1 MKINLYIVAVAVGVA
16 VTVVAVAAFF
26 LLQGKGAVTESTIT
40 SPPALATT
48 LAPDMT
54 LITASS
60 SQPQTVGSSTP
71 IYVGDTLTTSHI
83 GRGLLQMA
91 NGTATL
97 LDYDTKLTLEEND
110 SNGTHI
116 SSFLGTGAAWARV
129 EKVFSKG
136 EYYKIETQNAVAVV
150 RGTSFGISYK
160 GGITALH
167 VATGTVNLIPADPS
181 TGEPLED
188 KKVLVSGENKATVD
202 DSGLVS
208 VSPFTAADR
217 KAPWYLYNISEVNVQ
232 TSAPAPVP
240 VASQTTPLP
249 ASQTAPETEPAP
261 LEAPAPTTPPANAVS
276 AENACASFSES
287 RGYTDSQ
294 TGNSLKLISLFPL
307 SVSQS
312 GQNTVT
318 LTGEGFM
325 CATTITIGEKSL
337 SGESDFVVV
346 SNSNVTFSS
355 GLLPI
360 GTFDIVIND
369 SLGNTVTLLQAITIT
384 R

>member
-1 MKINLYIVAVAVGVA
+1 MKVNLPIVVGIIII
-16 VTVVAVAAFF
+16 VVAITAFF
-26 LLQGKGAVTESTIT
+26 LLRGEEAVTESAVVNV
-40 SPPALATT
+40 SPALATT

-54 LITASS
+54 LITTNNSK
-60 SQPQTVGSSTP
+60 PQTVGSSTP
-71 IYVGDTLTTSHI
+71 IYVGDTLATSRT
-83 GRGLLQMA
+83 GRGLLQWT
-91 NGTATL
+91 NGTTAL

-110 SNGTHI
+110 RTGTHVRG
-116 SSFLGTGAAWARV
+116 SLGAGTIWTRV
-129 EKVFSKG
+129 EKVFGKG
-136 EYYKIETQNAVAVV
+136 EYYEIKTQNAVAVV

-276 AENACASFSES
+276 AENVCASFSES

-294 TGNSLKLISLFPL
+294 TGNSLKLISVFPL

-346 SNSNVTFSS
+346 SNSSVTFSS

-369 SLGNTVTLLQAITIT
+369 SLGNTV
-384 R
+384 

>member
-1 MKINLYIVAVAVGVA
+1 MKINLSIVVVV
-16 VTVVAVAAFF
+16 VVVVVAVAAFF
-26 LLQGKGAVTESTIT
+26 LLQGEEAATEPAIT
-40 SPPALATT
+40 ASPALATT

-71 IYVGDTLTTSHI
+71 TYVGDTLTTSHT

-110 SNGTHI
+110 STGTHV

-129 EKVFSKG
+129 EKVFGKG
-136 EYYKIETQNAVAVV
+136 EYYKIETQNAVAIV

-160 GGITALH
+160 DDITTLH
-167 VATGTVNLIPADPS
+167 VATGIVDIMPVDPS
-181 TGEPLED
+181 TGAPLKD
-188 KKVLVSGENKATVD
+188 KEVIVSGENKATVD

-217 KAPWYLYNISEVNVQ
+217 KSPWYLYNMSEGNVQ
-232 TSAPAPVP
+232 MPAPASVP

-249 ASQTAPETEPAP
+249 ASQTAPEAEPAP
-261 LEAPAPTTPPANAVS
+261 SEAPTPTTPLVNAVS

-294 TGNSLKLISLFPL
+294 TGNSLKLTSVVPL
-307 SVSQS
+307 SVSQ
-312 GQNTVT
+312 GDQNTVT

-325 CATTITIGEKSL
+325 CAMTITIGEKSL

-346 SNSNVTFSS
+346 SNSSITFSS
-355 GLLPI
+355 GLLPV

-369 SLGNTVTLLQAITIT
+369 SMGNTATFLQAITIT

>member
-1 MKINLYIVAVAVGVA
+1 MKINLSIVVVV
-16 VTVVAVAAFF
+16 VVVVVAVAAFF
-26 LLQGKGAVTESTIT
+26 LLQGEEAATEPAIT
-40 SPPALATT
+40 ASPALATT

-71 IYVGDTLTTSHI
+71 TYVGDTLTTSHT

-110 SNGTHI
+110 STGTHV

-129 EKVFSKG
+129 EKVFGKG
-136 EYYKIETQNAVAVV
+136 EYYKIETQNAVAIV

-160 GGITALH
+160 DDITTLH
-167 VATGTVNLIPADPS
+167 VATGIVDIMPVDPS
-181 TGEPLED
+181 TGAPLKD
-188 KKVLVSGENKATVD
+188 KEVIVSGENKATVD

-217 KAPWYLYNISEVNVQ
+217 KSPWYLYNMSEGNVQ
-232 TSAPAPVP
+232 MPAPASVP

-249 ASQTAPETEPAP
+249 ASQTAPEAEPAP
-261 LEAPAPTTPPANAVS
+261 SEAPTPTTPLVNAVS
-276 AENACASFSES
+276 AENACASCSES

-294 TGNSLKLISLFPL
+294 TGNSLKLTSVVPL
-307 SVSQS
+307 SVSQ
-312 GQNTVT
+312 GDQNTVT

-325 CATTITIGEKSL
+325 CAMTITIGEKSL

-346 SNSNVTFSS
+346 SNSSITFSS
-355 GLLPI
+355 GLLPV

-369 SLGNTVTLLQAITIT
+369 SMGNTATFLQAITIT